1 MEIKR
6 YRKTIFYFIIS
17 VVSTLILT
25 FSFHFFLD
33 KYYKEN
39 IFIEINEAYSNQN
52 FIFYNNRENKEEEQ
66 NIDFYKELNDAEK
79 TLLSTNPFS
88 EVYKLNTCKQDYK
101 IQNEGFYNILDTCKT
116 IYYCSDKT
124 FAPME
129 YLNTQEENINTTNFD
144 CILVKKD
151 KIRKL
156 YPKTKINLDQFIDA
170 YCLTQ
175 IVKTNEHLNNF
186 YLQKDEEIYVSG
198 DQNKF
203 IKGWNLM
210 KKIIITQKTI
220 SEEEED
226 NSDIEFKNIDINEL
240 DKKIE
245 KLITKTKDTYINIQN
260 DKFDFLTFVK
270 RINDSLDLLNAIALK
285 FKILK
290 ARQKEQNKTNINNE
304 KVFFLKINNI
314 KNKAISI
321 VEGKNINKNIKKQY
335 ALPEDNKKEK
345 CYDIKNY
352 FVNARTKRS
361 TEQKFFL
368 GIVFADNNILAK
380 ALAGSFIIDNFEN
393 ANDIINNLRYHDCQY
408 FVLFMDENG
417 DFNYENSTKLKV
429 KKIENNYEIS
439 FYE

>member
-1 MEIKR
+1 M
-6 YRKTIFYFIIS
+6 
-17 VVSTLILT
+17 
-25 FSFHFFLD
+25 
-33 KYYKEN
+33 
-39 IFIEINEAYSNQN
+39 
-52 FIFYNNRENKEEEQ
+52 
-66 NIDFYKELNDAEK
+66 
-79 TLLSTNPFS
+79 
-88 EVYKLNTCKQDYK
+88 
-101 IQNEGFYNILDTCKT
+101 
-116 IYYCSDKT
+116 
-124 FAPME
+124 
-129 YLNTQEENINTTNFD
+129 
-144 CILVKKD
+144 
-151 KIRKL
+151 
-156 YPKTKINLDQFIDA
+156 
-170 YCLTQ
+170 
-175 IVKTNEHLNNF
+175 
-186 YLQKDEEIYVSG
+186 
-198 DQNKF
+198 
-203 IKGWNLM
+203 
-210 KKIIITQKTI
+210 
-220 SEEEED
+220 
-226 NSDIEFKNIDINEL
+226 
-240 DKKIE
+240 
-245 KLITKTKDTYINIQN
+245 
-260 DKFDFLTFVK
+260 K

-304 KVFFLKINNI
+304 KVFFLKIKNI

-417 DFNYENSTKLKV
+417 IFNYENSTKLKV
-429 KKIENNYEIS
+429 KIIDNNYEIS